1 MNGLLFE
8 GIKHGYLREYSRWSF
23 PKSDNQ
29 CSYDE
34 NYINKLLNIL
44 MRYTKGNIILSGKGS
59 LQNTAILDAVGS
71 RLKKKTGYQELD
83 NMKIYVFY
91 PAKFAA
97 NYENSAFASVYLK
110 RLMDEVVSKGN
121 AILLINNVRE
131 ILYESYLYNK
141 NNIDLN
147 TKIFHDLAQN
157 SKLKFIGTIEPDDDV
172 FGQDKEYIQRK
183 WKEYV
188 EVVNLPGTKEEE
200 SINDIESETKRIEK
214 YYDIKIDPKAVE
226 LGLRLAEKYIKEGAM
241 PKKAFLLLDEVIIKY
256 RIKNG
261 LNACNKTGFVL
272 KEEMVRALVAEKTGI
287 SINKIDKSDCIE
299 EMLASRIIGQN
310 HVAKA
315 VSQAI
320 RTIKAGLGDKNRPE
334 GIFYFLGPSGVGKTE
349 FAQTLSEVIY
359 GDRSKLLRVDM
370 SELNHPGDVTR
381 LIGASPGYVGYDDG
395 GVLTNWAMEN
405 PESVILLDE
414 FEKAH
419 PKCWDV
425 FLQMFDAGRLRN
437 GRGRIV
443 DFNKTIIILTS
454 NIGSENFIKRSD
466 QRYAGFVNGNN
477 NNQSLDL
484 VKINENIHA
493 QLIDTFRSEFLNRID
508 EIFIFNP
515 LSLENLVQISRIM
528 LKNVPVNL
536 QTNDEILRFIA
547 RTGYDPK
554 YGARNLKRVIKKLIL
569 DPVANMIID
578 GSVRKGDTIKIFINK
593 EILSFSKV
601 NN

>member
-1 MNGLLFE
+1 
-8 GIKHGYLREYSRWSF
+8 
-23 PKSDNQ
+23 
-29 CSYDE
+29 
-34 NYINKLLNIL
+34 
-44 MRYTKGNIILSGKGS
+44 MRYTKCNIILSGKGS
-59 LQNTAILDAVGS
+59 LKNTAILDALGT

-97 NYENSAFASVYLK
+97 NYENSDFASIYLK
-110 RLMDEVVSKGN
+110 RLMNEVVNRGN
-121 AILLINNVRE
+121 ALLMINNIRE
-131 ILYESYLYNK
+131 ILYEGYLYKK

-147 TKIFHDLAQN
+147 TKIFHELAQN
-157 SKLKFIGTIEPDDDV
+157 SKIKFIGTIEPYDDV

-183 WKEYV
+183 WKDYV

-214 YYDIKIDPKAVE
+214 YYGIKIDTKAVE
-226 LGLRLAEKYIKEGAM
+226 LSLRLAEKYIKDGSM

-261 LNACNKTGFVL
+261 LTACSKTGFVL

-287 SINKIDKSDCIE
+287 PINKIDKSDCIE
-299 EMLASRIIGQN
+299 EMLSSRIIGQD

-349 FAQTLSEVIY
+349 FAQTLAEVIY

-381 LIGASPGYVGYDDG
+381 LIGGSPSYIGYEDG
-395 GVLTNWAMEN
+395 GVLTNWAREN
-405 PESVILLDE
+405 PASVILLDE

-425 FLQMFDAGRLRN
+425 FLQMFDAGRLRDGK
-437 GRGRIV
+437 GRVV

-466 QRYAGFVNGNN
+466 RKYAGFVNANN
-477 NNQSLDL
+477 NSQSLDL

-493 QLIDTFRSEFLNRID
+493 QLIDTFRPEFLNRID

-515 LSLENLVQISRIM
+515 LSLENLVQIAQIM

-536 QTNDEILRFIA
+536 ITNDEILKFIA

-578 GSVRKGDTIKIFINK
+578 GSVRKGDTLKVFINK
-593 EILSFSKV
+593 EILSFRKES
-601 NN
+601 N